1 MKYRLK
7 KDLPFAKVGEV
18 IDMGICGTFENIHLR
33 PNKTGECSED
43 NLKMM
48 LQDGW
53 IEEIKPREW
62 WVTEHKDDP
71 VGVVNRLSIS
81 EEKPDGC
88 PVTKCE
94 IFKVTKVIDEKD

>member
-33 PNKTGECSED
+33 PNKTGECRQN

-48 LQDGW
+48 RQDGW

-62 WVTEHKDDP
+62 WVVRRYN
-71 VGVVNRLSIS
+71 VGIVSGFDSESLAVSYVNQTNDSPKYQI
-81 EEKPDGC
+81 
-88 PVTKCE
+88 
-94 IFKVTKVIDEKD
+94 IKVREVLE